1 MRKGS
6 REKFRMLKR
15 AGRPPQGIQLT
26 VMVTFMM
33 VSLIL
38 MLSTSLVLYQRFAM
52 SYRDTTLQNTE
63 NALEQTQHTLEDY
76 LVSMRQV
83 SDAVCYNVVTELD
96 VSDPSL
102 SQELGLIYES
112 SQDSLVSI
120 ALYNGSGSLL
130 AAAPVASQ
138 KTDPNVTSQEWFQTA
153 MAGIENVHFST
164 PHVQNLFDD
173 GTKNYYWVISLSRAV
188 EVQDGDETRMG
199 VLLVDMNYSG
209 ISQIMDQINET
220 TNGQYYY
227 LCDSEGNLVYHPR
240 KVQISEGIAKENTA
254 FAAGCTDGVY
264 QDTLLGEKRDIAVR
278 SISYTGW
285 KLVGVIP
292 GRDYSSRIG
301 NVQYFIILFVL
312 VAFMLLLAVNRLV
325 AGRISRPILQ
335 LDDSVKAYE
344 AGEKPKIVSVG
355 PAEVRHLG
363 HSIQKSYEQIDVLMK
378 QIVEE
383 QNERRKSEFD
393 ALQSQ
398 INPHFLYNTLD
409 SITWMVEGGRNE
421 EAVYMISELARLLRI
436 SLSKGHTILSL
447 EDEIQHAR
455 SYMNIQKV
463 RYRDRFAVAYDIE
476 PAILSCCTVKL
487 ILQPILENAI
497 YYGVGEMDEDD
508 GGKITV
514 TGIRTGDDV
523 EITVE
528 DNGQGMTKEMAENV
542 LKEDN
547 VVHKHGSGVGRVN
560 VNSRIQLIFGKRY
573 GLSIESEP
581 DVGTKVHIRFP
592 AVLFTPENQKE
603 LEQGRIPQ
611 KEET

>member
-1 MRKGS
+1 MRAGS
-6 REKFRMLKR
+6 RQRINFMHGK
-15 AGRPPQGIQLT
+15 GRTPRGIQLT
-26 VMVTFMM
+26 VMVAFMM

-38 MLSTSLVLYQRFAM
+38 MLTTSLVLYQRFAL
-52 SYRDTTLQNTE
+52 SSRETTLQNTE
-63 NALEQTQHTLEDY
+63 SSLEQTQHTLEDY

-96 VSDPSL
+96 VGDPAL

-130 AAAPVASQ
+130 AAAPVVSQ

-188 EVQDGDETRMG
+188 EVLDGDDTKMG

-227 LCDSEGNLVYHPR
+227 LCDSEGNLIYHPR
-240 KVQISEGIAKENTA
+240 KVQISEGTAKENTD
-254 FAAGCTDGVY
+254 FAAGLTDGVY
-264 QDTLLGEKRDIAVR
+264 QDTLQGEKRDIAVR
-278 SISYTGW
+278 TISYTGW

-292 GRDYSSRIG
+292 NEAYSSRIV
-301 NVQYFIILFVL
+301 NVQYFIILFFL
-312 VAFMLLLAVNRLV
+312 VVVMLLLAVNRLV
-325 AGRISRPILQ
+325 SGRISRPILQ

-344 AGEKPKIVSVG
+344 AGEKPQIVSVG

-378 QIVEE
+378 QIVQE

-421 EAVYMISELARLLRI
+421 EAVYMISELAKLLRI
-436 SLSKGHTILSL
+436 SLSKGHTILSV

-463 RYRDRFAVAYDIE
+463 RYKDRFAVKYDIAPE
-476 PAILSCCTVKL
+476 ILSCCTVKL

-508 GGKITV
+508 GGTITV
-514 TGIRTGDDV
+514 KGVRTGDDV

-528 DNGQGMTKEMAENV
+528 DNGQGMTQETAENV
-542 LKEDN
+542 LKEGN
-547 VVHKHGSGVGRVN
+547 IVHKHGSGVGLVN
-560 VNSRIQLIFGKRY
+560 VNSRIRLIFGRDY
-573 GLSIESEP
+573 GLTIESEP
-581 DVGTKVHIRFP
+581 DVGTRVHIRFP
-592 AVLFTPENQKE
+592 AVPFTPENQKE

-611 KEET
+611 KEGA

>member
-1 MRKGS
+1 MRAGS
-6 REKFRMLKR
+6 REKVRLRKR
-15 AGRPPQGIQLT
+15 AERPPKGIQLT

-38 MLSTSLVLYQRFAM
+38 MFSVSWILYQRFAI
-52 SYRDTTLQNTE
+52 SFRETTLQNTE
-63 NALEQTQHTLEDY
+63 SSLEQAQHTLEDY

-83 SDAVCYNVVTELD
+83 SDATYYNVVTQLD
-96 VSDPSL
+96 AKDPNL

-138 KTDPNVTSQEWFQTA
+138 KTDPNVTAQEWFQAA
-153 MAGIENVHFST
+153 MEGIENVHFST

-188 EVQDGDETRMG
+188 EVLNGDSTTMG

-227 LCDSEGNLVYHPR
+227 LCDSEGNLIYHPR
-240 KVQISEGIAKENTA
+240 KAQISEGIAAENTS
-254 FAAGCTDGVY
+254 FAAGLTDGVY
-264 QDTLLGEKRDIAVR
+264 QDTFLGQKRDIAVCT
-278 SISYTGW
+278 ISYTGW
-285 KLVGVIP
+285 KLVGVVP
-292 GRDYSSRIG
+292 SASYASRIV
-301 NVQYFIILFVL
+301 NVQYFIILFFLVVL
-312 VAFMLLLAVNRLV
+312 MLLLAVNRLV

-344 AGEKPKIVSVG
+344 AGEKPRIVCVG
-355 PAEVRHLG
+355 PAEVQHLG
-363 HSIQKSYEQIDVLMK
+363 YSIQKSYEQIDVLMK
-378 QIVEE
+378 QIVKE

-463 RYRDRFAVAYDIE
+463 RYKDRFAVAYSIDPE
-476 PAILSCCTVKL
+476 ILTCCTVKL

-508 GGKITV
+508 GGAITV
-514 TGIRTGDDV
+514 TGLRSGDDV

-542 LKEDN
+542 LKDTGI
-547 VVHKHGSGVGRVN
+547 VHKHGSGVGLVN
-560 VNSRIQLIFGKRY
+560 VNSRIQLIFGKHY

-581 DVGTKVHIRFP
+581 DVGTRVKIRFP
-592 AVLFTPENQKE
+592 AVPFTPENQKE

-611 KEET
+611 KEDE